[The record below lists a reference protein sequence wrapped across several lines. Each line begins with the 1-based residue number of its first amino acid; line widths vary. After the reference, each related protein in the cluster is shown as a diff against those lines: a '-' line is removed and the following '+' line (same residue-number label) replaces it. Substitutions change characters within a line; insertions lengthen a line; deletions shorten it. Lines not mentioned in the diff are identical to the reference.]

1 MLSIL
6 GDLPYTG
13 LISKGT
19 PMTRA
24 SISGIPQNI
33 SRRHFLAHVGIGG
46 VALPLGVVCSAAS
59 ARSSRSPGAG
69 ELPTRTRVGPKVGL
83 CTIAFQERPLIEVL
97 ELAARAGIDGVE
109 PWGKADHL
117 PLSTPDSRV
126 REVKARLDDL
136 GLLCSHFGSYVRLGE
151 EREAALQETDM
162 RRAIAIAQLLGTN
175 IIRIWAGAKN
185 SEDLNA
191 AELDHIISDGKK
203 FCALAE
209 KEGVLLA
216 MEMHGQTLT
225 NRASAMIDLI
235 RRVGSPSLKAN
246 FQILNDT
253 EDPYERARSA
263 GPYAV
268 MVHAQ
273 NEGAPG
279 EGQPLICKGVV
290 DFQKIWE
297 ILSGFG
303 FKGYFEVEF
312 VKGKTLKEK
321 VDNLK
326 QDCACLKAIGA
337 SQ

>member
-1 MLSIL
+1 MDSDI
-6 GDLPYTG
+6 T
-13 LISKGT
+13 K
-19 PMTRA
+19 
-24 SISGIPQNI
+24 NI
-33 SRRHFLAHVGIGG
+33 NRRQFLAHVGIGG
-46 VALPLGVVCSAAS
+46 VALPLGVVCSTAS
-59 ARSSRSPGAG
+59 AGALRSPGSG
-69 ELPTRTRVGPKVGL
+69 ESPARTRVGPKAGL
-83 CTIAFQERPLIEVL
+83 CTIAFQERPLFEVL
-97 ELAARAGIDGVE
+97 ELAARAGFDGVE

-117 PLSTPDSRV
+117 PLSTPDSHV
-126 REVKARLDDL
+126 REVRARLDGL
-136 GLLCSHFGSYVRLGE
+136 GLSCSHFGSYVRLGE
-151 EREAALQETDM
+151 EREATLQETDM
-162 RRAIAIAQLLGTN
+162 RRAIAIARLLGTS
-175 IIRIWAGAKN
+175 IVRIWAGAKN
-185 SEDLNA
+185 SEDLSA
-191 AELDHIISDGKK
+191 AELDRIISDGKK

-253 EDPYERARSA
+253 EDPYKRARSA

-279 EGQPLICKGVV
+279 DGQPLICKGVV
-290 DFQKIWE
+290 DFRKIWE

-312 VKGKTLKEK
+312 VRGKTLEEK
-321 VDNLK
+321 VEFLK